1 MSKYDYTKSRLDQI
15 DSRANIRRDAV
26 VIGLVCIAYMI
37 AMVLP

>member
-26 VIGLVCIAYMI
+26 IGLVCLAYMI